1 MRPVRRR
8 TVLVAVP
15 QIWEASLVAELS
27 TSRRLEVVRRCA
39 DAAELLSAAAA
50 GLGEGAIVSCGLRGL
65 DSSFL
70 SDLARHGVRVLGAA
84 DPAAAEQERTLR
96 QMGLRIV
103 VRSDATC
110 DELERAVERAAGAA
124 ESKDI
129 HAQIGL
135 EPDGNAPRSF
145 PGTLA
150 EAEVRMG
157 PGPSPPGPDRLREDP
172 GGAPFLPL
180 APRDA
185 SVRTQDGGGIPQTAS
200 GWRPRDAAP
209 RAPRRRRSPN
219 RRWPHASK
227 LTVAVAQD
235 EASEPSP
242 QARLVTVWGPTGAPG
257 RSTVALGLASE
268 AACAGWRSLL
278 IDADPYGGV
287 QAQALSVLDEGPGLA
302 AAVRAAD
309 TGALDVPGLLSHCR
323 GVSPRLSILTGIS
336 RADRWPEL
344 RADPLER
351 VLELSRSVADVVVV
365 DCGFCL
371 EEDEELSY
379 DTLAPRRNAAT
390 LTALR
395 SADHLVIVGAGDPIG
410 LQRLTRGLSDIDS
423 LGLAASRTVAVNQ
436 VRASAVGPRPE
447 ATIAAA
453 LKRFSGARV
462 DCFIPQDRPT
472 FDRALLAGRTLAEC
486 APGSPARRALAD
498 LTVSVLGGSSGARR
512 RAAHGRG
519 RQEAAARPAE
529 AGRV

>member
-1 MRPVRRR
+1 MRRR

-15 QIWEASLVAELS
+15 QIWESGLVAELS

-50 GLGEGAIVSCGLRGL
+50 GLGERAIVSTGLRGL
-65 DSSFL
+65 DTSFL

-84 DPAAAEQERTLR
+84 DPGAPEQERTLR

-103 VRSDATC
+103 VRSDAAR
-110 DELERAVERAAGAA
+110 DELERAVERAADAP
-124 ESKDI
+124 ESNDA
-129 HAQIGL
+129 HAQLGL
-135 EPDGNAPRSF
+135 APDGNDPRAF
-145 PGTLA
+145 HGMLG
-150 EAEVRMG
+150 EADVGMD
-157 PGPSPPGPDRLREDP
+157 PGPSPSGPDRAREAQE
-172 GGAPFLPL
+172 GAPALPL
-180 APRDA
+180 APRA
-185 SVRTQDGGGIPQTAS
+185 TSARAHARGGSAESAS

-209 RAPRRRRSPN
+209 RTPRRRR
-219 RRWPHASK
+219 RRFPDRRGSYSGK
-227 LTVAVAQD
+227 LTVARAQD
-235 EASEPSP
+235 EVGEPSP
-242 QARLVTVWGPTGAPG
+242 PARLVTVWGPTGAPG

-268 AACAGWRSLL
+268 AACAGLRSLL

-309 TGALDVPGLLSHCR
+309 TGALDVPGLLTHCR

-351 VLELSRSVADVVVV
+351 VFELSRAVADVVVV

-390 LTALR
+390 LAALR
-395 SADHLVIVGAGDPIG
+395 SADHLVIVGAGDPVG
-410 LQRLTRGLSDIDS
+410 LQRLTRGLSDIDT
-423 LGLAASRTVAVNQ
+423 LDLAASRTIAVNR

-447 ATIAAA
+447 AAIAAA
-453 LKRFSGARV
+453 LKRFAGARV
-462 DCFIPQDRPT
+462 DCFIPQDRAT

-486 APGSPARRALAD
+486 APGSPARRALVD
-498 LTVSVLGGSSGARR
+498 LTVTVLGSSSGARR
-512 RAAHGRG
+512 PAGPARDHR
-519 RQEAAARPAE
+519 EVAARPWE